1 MLVFIVRRIGT
12 MILTM
17 IVVSILLFLT
27 LEFNSENVAVKV
39 LGPYSSPESRAIWL
53 EEHGY
58 NDALLVRYGRW
69 LGNFIVGDFG
79 ESIRF
84 KAPVADVLLPRLKN
98 TAILAGVTLA
108 IVTVLGLTFG
118 ILAGMNEGSLLDR
131 VITLAIVTVLG
142 LTFGILAGMNEGSL
156 LDRVISI
163 TSIITTSIP
172 EFASAV
178 LLTAVFVFYL
188 DLLPGTSGMTD
199 GFDPIQLVLPV
210 MVLVLYDFGYV
221 ARMTRASMAEVM
233 MTHYIRT
240 AVLKGLPYKTVIL
253 RHALRNALIAP
264 FTVIMLQINWLLSG
278 VIVVEFF
285 YAYKGFGALLLEASL
300 NQDIFLIEACAMV
313 AVFVAVATQTISDLG
328 YTYLNPRI
336 RFS

>member
-1 MLVFIVRRIGT
+1 MLIFIIRRLGT
-12 MILTM
+12 MVLTM
-17 IVVSILLFLT
+17 VVVSMLLFLL
-27 LEFNSENVAVKV
+27 LEISPGSVAVKV
-39 LGPYSSPESRAIWL
+39 LGPYTSEEQRNLWL
-53 EEHGY
+53 EENGY
-58 NDALLVRYGRW
+58 FDPLPKRYLRW
-69 LGNFIVGDFG
+69 LGNFVVGDFG

-84 KAPVADVLLPRLKN
+84 KTPVADVLWPRLAN
-98 TAILAGVTLA
+98 T
-108 IVTVLGLTFG
+108 G
-118 ILAGMNEGSLLDR
+118 ILAAA
-131 VITLAIVTVLG
+131 TLAVVVPLALALG
-142 LTFGILAGMNEGSL
+142 VLAGMREGSR
-156 LDRVISI
+156 LDRTISV

-178 LLTAVFVFYL
+178 LLSAIFVFYL

-199 GFDPIQLVLPV
+199 GFDIVQLILPV

-233 MTHYIRT
+233 TTHYIRT
-240 AVLKGLPYKTVIL
+240 AVLKGLPYKTVIM

-285 YAYKGFGALLLEASL
+285 FAYKGFGALLLEASL
-300 NQDIFLIEACAMV
+300 NQDIYLIEACAMV
-313 AVFVAVATQTISDLG
+313 AVFVAVGTQTLSDVG